1 MWPSKWLQQD
11 EPNSMLAQTVRAEHR
26 QNLKKRERKPRN
38 HASRILAMSNRPWE
52 SERDTPSTT
61 HLQLCEKWSRKVSR
75 ARRGPCASLS
85 SFFLVPNTESTLRLL
100 GLRIRV
106 ELWMMLRSLEAAT
119 LQTSVAL
126 RIKLIIILRHGEKQ
140 IERHTEKRW
149 FKTRGGKYIRELWGF
164 ECRHHLET
172 SPFQPLHAVPVLL
185 LLLSN
190 SCSWVACKE
199 PSSLCLS
206 REGQTTGLMNWLLK
220 IAAYIQCIGKWVWFR
235 ARKNNLQECSS
246 YGSSYG
252 SSIRRVL
259 SQCTS
264 CLHLRNSFSLA
275 SEFCS
280 TCTSKTRNNELW
292 ISSQESSGWRVWLLF
307 ATCICF
313 IFFLLDSFWFKL
325 EEAENASEA

>member
-1 MWPSKWLQQD
+1 MQSLPGIYCPCNSSLMLQKG
-11 EPNSMLAQTVRAEHR
+11 PTC
-26 QNLKKRERKPRN
+26 KPRN
-38 HASRILAMSNRPWE
+38 WNVKPLSAALWKVEQKGFPGPPWTMRE
-52 SERDTPSTT
+52 P
-61 HLQLCEKWSRKVSR
+61 LQ
-75 ARRGPCASLS
+75 
-85 SFFLVPNTESTLRLL
+85 FFLVPNTESTLRLL

-106 ELWMMLRSLEAAT
+106 EIWMILRLLEAAT

-126 RIKLIIILRHGEKQ
+126 RIKLIIILRDGEKQ

-149 FKTRGGKYIRELWGF
+149 FKTCGGKDIRELRGF
-164 ECRHHLET
+164 DCRHHLET
-172 SPFQPLHAVPVLL
+172 SSFLQPLHAVPVLL

-206 REGQTTGLMNWLLK
+206 REGETTGLLNWLLK
-220 IAAYIQCIGKWVWFR
+220 IAAYIQCIGKWVWFS
-235 ARKNNLQECSS
+235 ARKSNLQECTS

-264 CLHLRNSFSLA
+264 CLHLRNSFSLT
-275 SEFCS
+275 SECCS

-292 ISSQESSGWRVWLLF
+292 ISSQESSGWRVWLLC